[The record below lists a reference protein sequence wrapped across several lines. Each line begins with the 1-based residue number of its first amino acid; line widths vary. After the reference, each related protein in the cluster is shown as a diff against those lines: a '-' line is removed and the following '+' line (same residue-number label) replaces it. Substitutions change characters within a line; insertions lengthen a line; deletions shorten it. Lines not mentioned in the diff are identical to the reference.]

1 MHLQVAAELIGH
13 LAEFFVA
20 ELNLREGILPDGMPG
35 IGVGSAAWNDVP
47 VKVSNIVTQYAV
59 VYLQGV
65 KSLVKGRSYLIGIF
79 YELLTGGW
87 I

>member
-20 ELNLREGILPDGMPG
+20 ELNLREGILPDWMPG
-35 IGVGSAAWNDVP
+35 IGVGSAARNDVP
-47 VKVSNIVTQYAV
+47 VKVSNVVTQYAV
-59 VYLQGV
+59 VYLQGL
-65 KSLVKGRSYLIGIF
+65 KSLFNGRSYLVGIF
-79 YELLTGGW
+79 HEHLTGGL